1 MKRPGIKTG
10 DPSTFRQ
17 KSRLDANSCQC
28 SEKDVVIIQ
37 AMHVVAQCG
46 PSLLPLQ
53 GLFIDTMVTRLL
65 SHMFSFILHP
75 LVRHNENF
83 WTEPKLQGS
92 GGS

>member
-1 MKRPGIKTG
+1 M
-10 DPSTFRQ
+10 FRQ

-53 GLFIDTMVTRLL
+53 GLFIHTVVARLI
-65 SHMFSFILHP
+65 SHVFSSILHP
-75 LVRHNENF
+75 LVRQYENF
-83 WTEPKLQGS
+83 WTGPKVQGS
-92 GGS
+92 GCS